1 MERRRPSVEL
11 DADSARKQLRA
22 LDRRLREL
30 VAVASSKNSNL
41 EPVWRDCEAIGHGIA
56 EIALA
61 AHHAS
66 SDDKQLLLEEMT
78 SIHEFYAIATEYLQ
92 REQAAVG
99 ALLQQLRQSKES
111 LAYYGMHEDSG
122 ESCDIAG

>member
-1 MERRRPSVEL
+1 VEL
-11 DADSARKQLRA
+11 DADNARKQLRA

-30 VAVASSKNSNL
+30 VAVASSRNSNL
-41 EPVWRDCEAIGHGIA
+41 EPVWRDCEAIGHSIA

-66 SDDKQLLLEEMT
+66 PDDKRILVDEMT
-78 SIHEFYAIATEYLQ
+78 SIHEFYAIATEFLQ

-99 ALLQQLRQSKES
+99 SLLQQLRQSKES
-111 LAYYGMHEDSG
+111 LAYYGSPKDTG

>member
-1 MERRRPSVEL
+1 MNL
-11 DADSARKQLRA
+11 DADNARKQLRA
-22 LDRRLREL
+22 LDHRLREL
-30 VAVASSKNSNL
+30 ISVAGSRSSNL
-41 EPVWRDCEAIGHGIA
+41 EPVWRSCEEIGHSIA

-66 SDDKQLLLEEMT
+66 PDDKKLLVDEMT
-78 SIHEFYAIATEYLQ
+78 SIHEFYAIATEFLQ

-111 LAYYGMHEDSG
+111 LAYYGSHEDSG